1 MRGETRRSA
10 PEPRDVLI
18 DGVVVHAELSRQAS
32 RTGTELILRS
42 RDCAALERTAT
53 AVVTALRDDGWEEV
67 PR

>member
-1 MRGETRRSA
+1 
-10 PEPRDVLI
+10 VLI

-53 AVVTALRDDGWEEV
+53 AVVTALRDDGWQEV